1 MERLYQLHNGD
12 IFTVSADLFL
22 ITNWNLDNFKFIQ
35 YNYEPKPW
43 WKFWEKRKL
52 KSVKVMYVGNDIQ
65 NNYSVINGNDMQNDY
80 FVINEKKYI
89 EEYYKND
96 EN

>member
-12 IFTVSADLFL
+12 IFTVSADSFL

-43 WKFWEKRKL
+43 WKFWKKRKL
-52 KSVKVMYVGNDIQ
+52 KSVKVMYVGKDI
-65 NNYSVINGNDMQNDY
+65 QNDY

-89 EEYYKND
+89 EEYYRND

>member
-1 MERLYQLHNGD
+1 MVRLYQLYNGD
-12 IFTVSADLFL
+12 IFTVFADLFL

-52 KSVKVMYVGNDIQ
+52 KSVTIMYI
-65 NNYSVINGNDMQNDY
+65 GNDMQNDY
-80 FVINEKKYI
+80 LVTNEKKCI
-89 EEYYKND
+89 EEFYKND
-96 EN
+96 QN